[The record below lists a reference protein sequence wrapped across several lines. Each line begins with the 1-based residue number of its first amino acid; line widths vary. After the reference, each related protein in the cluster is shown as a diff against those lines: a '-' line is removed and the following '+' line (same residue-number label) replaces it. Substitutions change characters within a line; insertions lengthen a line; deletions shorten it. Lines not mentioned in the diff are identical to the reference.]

1 MGTPHRGSDKAGLG
15 IIAARIARLGIKESG
30 DKLLRT
36 LKEGSD
42 TPEKQRMDF
51 GTFSKELR
59 LVCLYEAY
67 ATAGREVSIALT
79 GTLPSIQRLD

>member
-15 IIAARIARLGIKESG
+15 IIAARIARLGIKESD

-36 LKEGSD
+36 LNEGSD
-42 TPEKQRMDF
+42 ILEKQRMDF
-51 GTFSKELR
+51 DTFSKGLR

-67 ATAGREVSIALT
+67 RTLGKDVSIPLT
-79 GTLPSIQRLD
+79 GTIPSIQRLD